1 MAEPAQETGWSL
13 ARAIGQDSTEAIV
26 DLTAPHADWPLRVK
40 RWLDLAAA
48 SVLLVVLAPLMTL
61 IAVCVRLDS
70 PGPAIFRQVRI
81 GQNGRPFK
89 ILKFRTLVVSA
100 PAALHRNY
108 IAAAMA
114 DRHRQTLDEA
124 ADAGRNNGRRRL
136 VIPAQ
141 EAYVTRVGR
150 WLRKTSLDELP
161 QLINVVRGE
170 MSLVG
175 PRPLPSYEVA
185 GLVGWE
191 RRRLCMPQGM
201 TGLWQISG
209 RSALPYLRML
219 ELDLEYVEQ
228 WSILTDLKILLRT
241 PIAMAFDADKTA

>member
-1 MAEPAQETGWSL
+1 MADPTPQSRLSL
-13 ARAIGQDSTEAIV
+13 AAMIGRDARDVVV
-26 DLTAPHADWPLRVK
+26 DCSGDPPDWPLRMK
-40 RWLDLAAA
+40 RCVDVVVA
-48 SVLLVVLAPLMTL
+48 SVLLLVFAPLMTL
-61 IAVCVRLDS
+61 IAVLVRLDS

-81 GQNGRPFK
+81 GQNGHEFK
-89 ILKFRTLVVSA
+89 ILKFRTLVTHA
-100 PAALHRNY
+100 PDTLHKDY

-114 DRHRQTLDEA
+114 ERHRLSNPAPEGPGAQS
-124 ADAGRNNGRRRL
+124 RQL

-141 EAYVTRVGR
+141 ESYVTRVGR

-191 RRRLCMPQGM
+191 RRRLAMPQGM
-201 TGLWQISG
+201 TGLWQVSG

-219 ELDLEYVEQ
+219 ELDVQYVEQ
-228 WSILTDLKILLRT
+228 WSILADLKIMLRT
-241 PIAMAFDADKTA
+241 PFSMALDCDKTA